1 MIPFHGD
8 FKHFLHHG
16 TEQQGEEANPAVSRS
31 FLPPWGSWSLVDPDK
46 GQHFREEVI
55 TTVLRGA
62 GIKQKIQSLYLPQ
75 SPGQGEHMNKTIKGA
90 LWTVAGSNDR
100 D

>member
-1 MIPFHGD
+1 M
-8 FKHFLHHG
+8 
-16 TEQQGEEANPAVSRS
+16 
-31 FLPPWGSWSLVDPDK
+31 
-46 GQHFREEVI
+46 EEVI

-75 SPGQGEHMNKTIKGA
+75 SSGQGEHMNKTIIGV
-90 LWTVAGSNDR
+90 LWTVASSNDR